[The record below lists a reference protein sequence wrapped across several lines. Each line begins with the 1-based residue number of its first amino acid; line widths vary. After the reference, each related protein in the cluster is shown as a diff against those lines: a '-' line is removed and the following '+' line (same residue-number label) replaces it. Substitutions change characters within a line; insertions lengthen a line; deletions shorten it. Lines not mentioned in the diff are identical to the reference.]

1 MDDKQLA
8 KLVRKT
14 VEKASRPKGAHRRT
28 YDATLDV
35 TRRPESDK
43 DLEAAELF
51 EIMKKREF

>member
-14 VEKASRPKGAHRRT
+14 VEKASRPKGPQRRT

-43 DLEAAELF
+43 DTEAAELF
-51 EIMKKREF
+51 EIMKKRDF